1 MACVT
6 YAPRLR
12 TTRKIG
18 KKKKKSQT
26 ALEKFKL
33 QISRHSFKWAGE
45 PFERERERRL
55 VGESVCNRRVC
66 VYACMFSSHELA
78 KNTLGLKRLNV
89 ETVALISSIP
99 RYGVNTHIS
108 DSLFKVAHTHPRHF
122 FLFNFI
128 SLKTSRFWR
137 VSFVPG

>member
-1 MACVT
+1 
-6 YAPRLR
+6 
-12 TTRKIG
+12 
-18 KKKKKSQT
+18 
-26 ALEKFKL
+26 LEKFEM

-45 PFERERERRL
+45 RFGRERET
-55 VGESVCNRRVC
+55 VGGWKCVQPPCVC

-108 DSLFKVAHTHPRHF
+108 DSLFKVAHTHTPKTLF
-122 FLFNFI
+122 FI
-128 SLKTSRFWR
+128 
-137 VSFVPG
+137 